1 MKTKLNKVQK
11 LAVEANKGPVLI
23 FAGAGSGKTKVLT
36 EKIHHLI
43 RLEKLKPENILSV
56 TFTNKAAKE
65 MKTRVMSLLKTKKLE
80 VAIGTFHSICARLI
94 RNEAKKIGLN
104 PQFAIYDIQDQSDLY
119 KVVLKELNISK
130 DVITANQARNQISLL
145 KNKMITPK
153 DLLKKAKTVFEKKL
167 TDIYRVYEEMLKQNS
182 ALDFDDL
189 LLYPLKIFEDYP
201 EILKKYQNL
210 WKYVL
215 VDEYQDTNKPQFL
228 FLSYITKDHKNI
240 CVVGDDDQSIYGW
253 RGAEISNILN
263 FERLFPSCKIF
274 TLEKNYRSTQQILDA
289 ATAVVSHNARRAEKK
304 LIANNGEGEPLVLIE
319 TKDELEEADAIISAL
334 EKEIKLHKRTFS
346 HFSILYRTN
355 AQSRALEDSFRRTGI
370 PYNLVGSIR
379 FYERKE
385 VKDALGYLKLVIN
398 LSDTISLRRIV
409 NFPPRG
415 IGMKTMDKCVAKAEE
430 DNISLFEVLKNSK
443 QLAIRGK
450 QSDSLVSFYRLIKKY
465 SGLQKKLNASELSRS
480 MIEESGIIKYFRDSQ
495 EVENKDRYENI
506 LELLNSIDEFCL
518 KNPKSTLSDF
528 LEEVSLLTDIDNW
541 NDSENRVTLMTVHS
555 SKGLEFPVVFVSG
568 LDDGLF
574 PLFRT
579 FENQDELEE
588 ERRLFYVAV
597 TRARHKVFL
606 LYATNRRRL
615 GGENIIGLPSRF
627 ITEIPNEYL
636 ERVDFQ
642 SALTRRIV
650 GGKLKKQAKLKVR
663 RTVTTFDDF
672 KVGDMVEHPIF
683 GLGKIMV
690 LSGTG
695 ENQRVGVVFKDGTK
709 KKLIVKYANLT
720 KLN

>member
-11 LAVEANKGPVLI
+11 LAVEAIKGPVLI

-36 EKIHHLI
+36 EKIYHLI
-43 RLEKLKPENILSV
+43 KVEKLKPENILSV

-80 VAIGTFHSICARLI
+80 VALGTFHSICARLI

-104 PQFAIYDIQDQSDLY
+104 PQFAIYDTQDQSDLY
-119 KVVLKELNISK
+119 KVVLKDLNIPK
-130 DVITANQARNQISLL
+130 DVINSNQARNQISLL
-145 KNKMITPK
+145 KNKMITPNEK
-153 DLLKKAKTVFEKKL
+153 LKKARTVFEKRL
-167 TDIYRVYEEMLKQNS
+167 ADIYKVYEEMLKQNN

-201 EILKKYQNL
+201 KILKKYQNL

-228 FLSYITKDHKNI
+228 FLSYITKNHKNI

-253 RGAEISNILN
+253 RGADISNILN

-274 TLEKNYRSTQQILDA
+274 KLEKNYRSTQQILDA
-289 ATAVVSHNARRAEKK
+289 ATAVVSRNERRAKK
-304 LIANNGEGEPLVLIE
+304 TLIANNGDGEPLVLIE

-370 PYNLVGSIR
+370 PYNLVGSVR

-398 LSDTISLRRIV
+398 LSDTISLRRII

-430 DNISLFEVLKNSK
+430 ENISLFEVLKKSK

-480 MIEESGIIKYFRDSQ
+480 LIEESGIIKYYKR
-495 EVENKDRYENI
+495 I
-506 LELLNSIDEFCL
+506 
-518 KNPKSTLSDF
+518 
-528 LEEVSLLTDIDNW
+528 
-541 NDSENRVTLMTVHS
+541 
-555 SKGLEFPVVFVSG
+555 
-568 LDDGLF
+568 
-574 PLFRT
+574 
-579 FENQDELEE
+579 
-588 ERRLFYVAV
+588 
-597 TRARHKVFL
+597 
-606 LYATNRRRL
+606 
-615 GGENIIGLPSRF
+615 SR
-627 ITEIPNEYL
+627 N
-636 ERVDFQ
+636 
-642 SALTRRIV
+642 
-650 GGKLKKQAKLKVR
+650 
-663 RTVTTFDDF
+663 
-672 KVGDMVEHPIF
+672 
-683 GLGKIMV
+683 
-690 LSGTG
+690 
-695 ENQRVGVVFKDGTK
+695 
-709 KKLIVKYANLT
+709 
-720 KLN
+720 